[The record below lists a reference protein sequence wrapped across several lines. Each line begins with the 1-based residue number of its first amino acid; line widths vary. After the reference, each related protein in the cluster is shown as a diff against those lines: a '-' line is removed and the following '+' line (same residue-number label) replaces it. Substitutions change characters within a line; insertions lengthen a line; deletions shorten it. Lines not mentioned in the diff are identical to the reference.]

1 MSAPSHFFESLG
13 PPSFETFRFPNIAD
27 VFDRLSSFPVL
38 PPPKMALSR
47 IIYIYYIYNNISY
60 IYIYVHML
68 YDLSWYTGS
77 THPVGI
83 QSTSTQSN
91 TTSSRSQLR
100 RAPSNL
106 AMRPAAGV
114 PSGPGIWKGF
124 QEKCHMWSYEYLHN
138 MCAIE
143 GQSYSGARWKSNHA
157 TVAIH
162 QPFNVFQKDC
172 HWAAWL
178 LTSPVTLPGH
188 GYQCQK
194 AETAR

>member
-1 MSAPSHFFESLG
+1 MPWVPQAIYFWKFGAPFLWNISIPKYDIITKEFSQNIGAMSAPSHFFESLG

-47 IIYIYYIYNNISY
+47 IIYIYIIYIIIYH

-114 PSGPGIWKGF
+114 PSGPGICKGF
-124 QEKCHMWSYEYLHN
+124 QEKCHMWSY
-138 MCAIE
+138 
-143 GQSYSGARWKSNHA
+143 
-157 TVAIH
+157 
-162 QPFNVFQKDC
+162 
-172 HWAAWL
+172 
-178 LTSPVTLPGH
+178 
-188 GYQCQK
+188 
-194 AETAR
+194 